1 MNKSTAIALSLKK
14 HYMICVENRSYEASL
29 ELMKV
34 YAVLTDREAEKH
46 HQVRVIDESGDDY
59 LYPNRYF
66 APVRLPAE
74 TKEKLELIMA

>member
-1 MNKSTAIALSLKK
+1 MNKSAAIVSSLQK
-14 HYMICVENRSYEASL
+14 HYKICVENRSYEASL

-34 YAVLTDREAEKH
+34 YEVLTDREGEKH

-59 LYPNRYF
+59 LFPEKYF

-74 TKEKLELIMA
+74 TKEKLELISA